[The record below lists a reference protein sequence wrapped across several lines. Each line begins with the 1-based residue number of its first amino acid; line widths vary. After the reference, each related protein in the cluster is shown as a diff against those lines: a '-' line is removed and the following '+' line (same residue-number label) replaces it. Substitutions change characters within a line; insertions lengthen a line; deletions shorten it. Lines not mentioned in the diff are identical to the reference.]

1 VNQRQNLLNNNPKPN
16 TKKKSPA
23 PKSPAPQ
30 PKLKS
35 PPPQKTPKVENEA
48 PKELTKTQSAKKKKR
63 EKKEA
68 EEKQKTDEKDLA
80 EKREAALA
88 KKAAKAAEKKKA
100 AVPVPQETQQS
111 DKSDEDDQEEEE
123 EELGDGW
130 EKPKARHTVRIRSPS
145 DKKKAAIKAKTP
157 VTPTESKVVTQVN
170 VPKQRHGQI
179 IGREGKLLATIHQKT
194 GAEIKMPKREGGGT
208 GILISGTAAQ
218 VKMAEQIIRDI
229 SIRGFSEVTHP
240 GMAGNQIEVEAQIVG
255 RIAGKGAENLKLIQ
269 NKSGATVQLPDKK
282 ADKQVISIFGKP
294 EEVNK
299 AKEYINALMTFGY
312 CEATHPN
319 WITEEVEFK
328 PENLGRLIGAGG
340 ENIQKLCADYNV
352 KIDTPKQDDL
362 TAPQDVIQIKGT
374 QDSID
379 QAKQAIGELLT
390 AAANDAPQ
398 ELPAPDPNDPWQ
410 QEPQPEE
417 F

>member
-1 VNQRQNLLNNNPKPN
+1 VI
-16 TKKKSPA
+16 
-23 PKSPAPQ
+23 
-30 PKLKS
+30 
-35 PPPQKTPKVENEA
+35 
-48 PKELTKTQSAKKKKR
+48 
-63 EKKEA
+63 
-68 EEKQKTDEKDLA
+68 
-80 EKREAALA
+80 
-88 KKAAKAAEKKKA
+88 KKKA
-100 AVPVPQETQQS
+100 AT
-111 DKSDEDDQEEEE
+111 
-123 EELGDGW
+123 
-130 EKPKARHTVRIRSPS
+130 
-145 DKKKAAIKAKTP
+145 KAKTP

-170 VPKQRHGQI
+170 VPKLRHGQI
-179 IGREGKLLATIHQKT
+179 IGAKGKLLATIHQKT

-240 GMAGNQIEVEAQIVG
+240 GMAGNQIEVEDSKQVG

-269 NKSGATVQLPDKK
+269 NKSGATVQLPEKK

-340 ENIQKLCADYNV
+340 ENIQKLCADHNV

-374 QDSID
+374 QDNID
-379 QAKQAIGELLT
+379 QAKQAIGELL
-390 AAANDAPQ
+390 AATANDAPQ
-398 ELPAPDPNDPWQ
+398 ELPVPDPTDPWQ
-410 QEPQPEE
+410 QDPQAEE